1 MKSAF
6 ALFVEGFME
15 GWNGASAKPAGN
27 PPLPK
32 ATAAGFDVG
41 THLTAEELDTV
52 FSLLVEPPCTATCNK
67 STEQALQTT
76 DGPSVT
82 DVLNA
87 EELTDVLRLLAEAPT
102 APTSVIADSTD
113 HDKVSSIPVFYF
125 PEAEEAAIEELDPAY
140 GTWVEMAQQGYCC

>member
-87 EELTDVLRLLAEAPT
+87 ELTR
-102 APTSVIADSTD
+102 S
-113 HDKVSSIPVFYF
+113 
-125 PEAEEAAIEELDPAY
+125 EERRVGKECRSRWSPY
-140 GTWVEMAQQGYCC
+140 H